1 MRNLLLNLKN
11 LGYLITMEETQ
22 MLEFTKENLDL
33 IAGTRPPMT
42 EFIILKDLHNGKLV
56 LDNYIVTELPYIG
69 CMSFIVHDMIEM
81 GTDKFFDYVNR
92 IIPRSLMSYSN
103 ISEICGNKFTHKLY
117 SDEKYKPIVIKEGRT
132 EYLLFDKDVLL
143 EYCSEHFDELSKR
156 GKLFFTARKDT
167 YKHDKL
173 VVFDLDEA
181 IKTDKNK
188 CVSVDGCLEIPFE

>member
-1 MRNLLLNLKN
+1 MKN
-11 LGYLITMEETQ
+11 LGYLITTEETP

-33 IAGTRPPMT
+33 IAVTRPQMT
-42 EFIILKDLHNGKLV
+42 EFIVLKDLHTGRLV

-69 CMSFIVHDMIEM
+69 CVSFIVYDMIEM

-92 IIPRSLMSYSN
+92 IIPRSLMTYSI
-103 ISEICGNKFTHKLY
+103 ISEICGNKFAHKLY
-117 SDEKYKPIVIKEGRT
+117 SDEEYKPIVIKEGRV

-143 EYCSEHFDELSKR
+143 EYCSEHFDELSNR
-156 GKLFFTARKDT
+156 GKLFFKARKDT

-181 IKTDKNK
+181 TKTDKNK